1 MWICSDGQRIFSS
14 LPVVTELKKQQPLSL
29 FFLKFLYGKE
39 FVNARQIAKG
49 QKQVV
54 ALCAASNHNCFIFV
68 SQMYFKSFIPIL
80 IISLVAISTCAQKE
94 SHTKPKNTV
103 QNKTIMNTSTDTAT
117 FANGCFW
124 CIEAI
129 FQDVKGVEKVTSGYT
144 DGDTKNPTYKEV
156 CSGQTGHAEALQIV
170 YHPSIIS
177 FDELLEIFWKTHD
190 PTTLNRQGG
199 DVGTQYRSGIYFHNN
214 EQKEKAEHYKAELDK
229 SGAFN
234 NPIVTEIKPFSVF
247 YPAEDYHQQYFNN
260 NENQNPYCTMVIRPK
275 VDKFKKVFKDKLK
288 Q

>member
-1 MWICSDGQRIFSS
+1 
-14 LPVVTELKKQQPLSL
+14 
-29 FFLKFLYGKE
+29 
-39 FVNARQIAKG
+39 
-49 QKQVV
+49 
-54 ALCAASNHNCFIFV
+54 
-68 SQMYFKSFIPIL
+68 
-80 IISLVAISTCAQKE
+80 
-94 SHTKPKNTV
+94 
-103 QNKTIMNTSTDTAT
+103 MNTNTDTAT

-124 CIEAI
+124 CTEAI

-144 DGDTKNPTYKEV
+144 DGHTKNPTYKEV
-156 CSGQTGHAEALQIV
+156 CTGHTGHAEALQIV
-170 YHPSIIS
+170 YDPSVIS

-199 DVGTQYRSGIYFHNN
+199 DVGTQYRSGIYFHNKD
-214 EQKEKAEHYKAELDK
+214 QKQKAEHYKAELDK

-234 NPIVTEIKPFSVF
+234 NPILTEIKPFSVF
-247 YPAEDYHQQYFNN
+247 YPAENYHQEYFNN